1 MMVMI
6 GPASWRRIGV
16 AVISLIGCAGACA
29 SHGPSA
35 AAVALYAEAASEN
48 PIGKPYLIGVGDVVR
63 LSVWK
68 SEDLSTDALVR
79 PDGTI
84 TMPVVGELRAAGR
97 TAAELQQEAAARVAT
112 IVRDSTVTV
121 SVTEVNSYRF
131 TVAGSVERPGLY
143 TSRSYVNVAQALA
156 LAGGPNRYASTDHIV
171 LVRTSGNRGERR
183 IPINYDDI
191 LSGRDPEQ
199 NIVLLPGDSLQVP

>member
-1 MMVMI
+1 MKIKMK
-6 GPASWRRIGV
+6 GLASWRAVGV
-16 AVISLIGCAGACA
+16 AVLLSSASACA

-35 AAVALYAEAASEN
+35 GAVALYAEAASEN
-48 PIGKPYLIGVGDVVR
+48 PIGKPYVIGVGDVVR

-79 PDGTI
+79 PDGTL
-84 TMPVVGELRAAGR
+84 TMPVVGELSAAGH
-97 TAAELQQEAAARVAT
+97 TAAELQRQAAQRVAT
-112 IVRDSTVTV
+112 IVRDATVTV
-121 SVTEVNSYRF
+121 SVIEVNSYRF
-131 TVAGSVERPGLY
+131 TVAGNIERPGLY

-156 LAGGPNRYASTDHIV
+156 LAGGPNRYASTDRIV
-171 LVRTSGNRGERR
+171 LVRTAGNRGERR

>member
-1 MMVMI
+1 MI
-6 GPASWRRIGV
+6 CFTLCR
-16 AVISLIGCAGACA
+16 AVRISLLGLIVSACA

-35 AAVALYAEAASEN
+35 GAQAEYAQAAAEN
-48 PIGKPYLIGVGDVVR
+48 PIGKPYVIGVGDVIR

-97 TAAELQQEAAARVAT
+97 TAAELQREAAARVAT
-112 IVRDSTVTV
+112 ILRDSSVTV
-121 SVTEVNSYRF
+121 SVVEVNSYRF
-131 TVAGSVERPGLY
+131 TVAGNVERPGLY
-143 TSRSYVNVAQALA
+143 TSRQYVNVAQAIA
-156 LAGGPNRYASTDHIV
+156 LAGGPNRYASTDRMV
-171 LVRTSGNRGERR
+171 LVRVAGGRGERR
-183 IPINYDDI
+183 IPVNYDDI
-191 LSGRDPEQ
+191 LSGRDPEE